1 MEKVSVRKKL
11 EHPVH
16 TAMGEREGRGGECR
30 AIHNTDVD
38 TNDRVLPTGIL
49 RYIG

>member
-1 MEKVSVRKKL
+1 MYTRIYVVYTEEWK
-11 EHPVH
+11 
-16 TAMGEREGRGGECR
+16 GGEGSA